1 MKYTIETLSCL
12 CLALGWKAAN
22 VTIFI
27 IKCQMRRR
35 MWEKRLPKVYV
46 ENPFVHFLFI
56 YAIIK

>member
-22 VTIFI
+22 VTSFI

-35 MWEKRLPKVYV
+35 MGGKNAFQKFV

-56 YAIIK
+56 YAII